1 MRKLETA
8 WMLALSLVVV
18 GMWAPA
24 SAQTAPTLKQ
34 ELVSDF
40 KFTANAAVN
49 DSVDVVTAPLH
60 IANTV
65 PILESPRFYLI
76 LGTAGALWGGS
87 YALDQTMRAGLKGMS
102 SSNADMLQDLSYA
115 SVSAASALLYGW
127 GLYSGDANVRENVI
141 TAGEGAGIATLLDIG
156 IKDAFGRLRPEQSPS
171 HTQFFKGGQSFVS
184 GDVTPMFALAAG
196 ISESF
201 NNAWYVAVPIYS
213 LAMVDGFG
221 RMGND
226 AHWFSDVIGAALLG
240 VGTTEL
246 FLYLHRRQH
255 ENPHSINLFA
265 VSAPPTGSRTG
276 QNPMP
281 AGIGVA
287 YNW

>member
-8 WMLALSLVVV
+8 WLLALSLVVV
-18 GMWAPA
+18 GVSAPA
-24 SAQTAPTLKQ
+24 GAQTAPTLKQ

-49 DSVDVVTAPLH
+49 DSVDVATAPLH
-60 IANTV
+60 IADVV

-87 YALDQTMRAGLKGMS
+87 YALDQTMRAELKGMS

-127 GLYSGDANVRENVI
+127 GLYSGDASVRENVI
-141 TAGEGAGIATLLDIG
+141 TAGEGAGIASLLDIG
-156 IKDAFGRLRPEQSPS
+156 IKDAFGRLRPYQSPS
-171 HTQFFKGGQSFVS
+171 HTQFFKGGHSFVS

-201 NNAWYVAVPIYS
+201 NNAWYVAAPIYS

-226 AHWFSDVIGAALLG
+226 AHWFSDVIGGALLG
-240 VGTTEL
+240 IGTTEL
-246 FLYLHRRQH
+246 FLYLHRRQQ

-265 VSAPPTGSRTG
+265 VSAPPAGARAG
-276 QNPMP
+276 QNPM
-281 AGIGVA
+281 AAEVGVA